1 MIRDTEFLKFKVRT
15 NRTKKLG
22 KSRKTKIKNNTLH
35 TFFHAMKRRQS
46 LGETMLLESMLQSGK
61 TLPSELLPIP
71 EKFPAFASFSL
82 IVVGILT
89 SAYGILFLFSPQTL
103 FESYGADE
111 ALGDWRVTD
120 IGSVLLSICRYFG
133 SCQLLIGGTLIYCAS
148 KER

>member
-1 MIRDTEFLKFKVRT
+1 
-15 NRTKKLG
+15 
-22 KSRKTKIKNNTLH
+22 
-35 TFFHAMKRRQS
+35 MKRRQS